1 MSDTQEMTRPRTR
14 TRIIRTTP
22 RTPRIEAGEMDDIRH
37 RPRIEAGE
45 MDDW

>member
-14 TRIIRTTP
+14 TRIIRTRP
-22 RTPRIEAGEMDDIRH
+22 WIEAGEMDDIRH

-45 MDDW
+45 MDD